1 MFVMREV
8 LQCKP
13 GGVGELKKKFLALNA
28 IVKQKGFAPF
38 TIMTDVA
45 GEHFWTL
52 VLETE
57 ADSVDTFVTMEDQV
71 MADRDAQ
78 QAMAG
83 YHDLVVNGR
92 RELFRRV
99 S

>member
-1 MFVMREV
+1 MFVMRET

-13 GGVGELKKKFLALNA
+13 GKIGELKKKFLALNA
-28 IVKQKGFAPF
+28 IVKRKGFEPF
-38 TIMTDVA
+38 VIMTDVV

-57 ADSVDTFVTMEDQV
+57 ADSMDTFAAMEDQV
-71 MADRDAQ
+71 MADDDARQ
-78 QAMAG
+78 TMAG

-92 RELFRRV
+92 REVFRKV